1 MTKLDT
7 NPDEL
12 MTRVL
17 GTHPES
23 KRSRRRKV
31 LIFTISA
38 IVLIAVIIMTTSYFK
53 KKGSQIEYLTSEIV
67 QGDLTVSISATGNLA
82 PVKKVEVGS
91 EVSGQVI
98 AVYVEEN
105 DRVTKG
111 QVLAQIDLSKIKEQV
126 AQSEANLSAAEAQLA
141 EAQATVAEVKT
152 KLTRYREVFE
162 LSGGKVPAKTELE
175 TAEADLQRALASEAS
190 AKANVDNA
198 KAELGVNQTNL
209 KKATITST
217 VDGVVLS
224 REIEPGQTIQA
235 SFSTPTLFTIAE
247 NLTQMKLE
255 VQIDEADVGDVQ
267 NGQMAT
273 FTVDAYPNRTYQAK
287 VDRLCLGATTTSGI
301 VSYKAVL
308 SVNNDDLSLRPGMTA
323 NAEIIT
329 LKREKAILAPIAG
342 FRWSPPVQVSTS
354 QTSGTN
360 GGLVDKLMPRPP
372 RPDENKEKEA
382 ASVNSRE
389 SQQTI
394 WILKNGQPEAVSV
407 TVGASNGSQA
417 EIVSGNVEPGMKVI
431 TGTATRNK

>member
-1 MTKLDT
+1 
-7 NPDEL
+7 
-12 MTRVL
+12 
-17 GTHPES
+17 
-23 KRSRRRKV
+23 
-31 LIFTISA
+31 
-38 IVLIAVIIMTTSYFK
+38 
-53 KKGSQIEYLTSEIV
+53 
-67 QGDLTVSISATGNLA
+67 
-82 PVKKVEVGS
+82 
-91 EVSGQVI
+91 
-98 AVYVEEN
+98 
-105 DRVTKG
+105 
-111 QVLAQIDLSKIKEQV
+111 
-126 AQSEANLSAAEAQLA
+126 
-141 EAQATVAEVKT
+141 
-152 KLTRYREVFE
+152 
-162 LSGGKVPAKTELE
+162 
-175 TAEADLQRALASEAS
+175 
-190 AKANVDNA
+190 
-198 KAELGVNQTNL
+198 
-209 KKATITST
+209 
-217 VDGVVLS
+217 
-224 REIEPGQTIQA
+224 
-235 SFSTPTLFTIAE
+235 
-247 NLTQMKLE
+247 MKLE

-287 VDRLCLGATTTSGI
+287 VDRLCLGAITTSGI